1 MGINAQQVLQNDP
14 NYLARQL
21 AQQEIQRY
29 QNFQDPQIGLASTS
43 GALLGRGL
51 ANLFQGRGFFE
62 VSDPA
67 LRKVSQLQSLYNE
80 AMQNFD
86 PNNPSTAYANL
97 ATTLAQAGYGR
108 EAAMA
113 AAEANKYSTAA
124 RAEARAERSL
134 TIQEEE
140 AKRKVET
147 TERPVSV
154 GTTIKGLNTYRKGS
168 GSQIYVID
176 EEGKEAEYDPKK
188 HGRYETAED
197 RIRPS
202 GVQIRDIPGP
212 GGVGIIGREIYDN
225 QGNVIR
231 REYLPGYG
239 PNAALRAGQ
248 PSRPAAPGQ
257 PAVTSQ
263 QKGPPRTA
271 EDWQALQQSIR
282 DEQARRAKLRGQ

>member
-14 NYLARQL
+14 EYLARQM

-29 QNFQDPQIGLASTS
+29 QNFQNPQQGLASTS

-51 ANLFQGRGFFE
+51 SNLFQGRGFFE

-67 LRKVSQLQSLYNE
+67 LRKVSQLQSLYND
-80 AMQNFD
+80 AMRDFD
-86 PNNPSTAYANL
+86 PNNPGIAYATL
-97 ATTLAQAGYGR
+97 ASTLAQSGYGR

-124 RAEARAERSL
+124 TKLSMSQRELDIKEEDLTQRRTAAE
-134 TIQEEE
+134 
-140 AKRKVET
+140 ET
-147 TERPVSV
+147 RNRPVSV

-168 GSQIYVID
+168 GSQIYVTD

-188 HGRYETAED
+188 HGRYETASD
-197 RIRPS
+197 RMSER

-212 GGVGIIGREIYDN
+212 GGVGIIGREIYDA

-239 PNAALRAGQ
+239 PNAAPRAGQ
-248 PSRPAAPGQ
+248 PPRPSAPGQ
-257 PAVTSQ
+257 PAAATQPQGSSLAEKAKAELERRRKEA
-263 QKGPPRTA
+263 KG
-271 EDWQALQQSIR
+271 Q
-282 DEQARRAKLRGQ
+282 

>member
-1 MGINAQQVLQNDP
+1 MGASVSGIFGKDPYEIALRSRQQF
-14 NYLARQL
+14 LAPITQASNPYEKIGAALGTL
-21 AQQEIQRY
+21 AGGALFNI
-29 QNFQDPQIGLASTS
+29 QDPELKKAGEITKIFNDIVGT
-43 GALLGRGL
+43 
-51 ANLFQGRGFFE
+51 
-62 VSDPA
+62 SDPTQA
-67 LRKVSQLQSLYNE
+67 DYGTKL
-80 AMQNFD
+80 
-86 PNNPSTAYANL
+86 STL

-108 EAAMA
+108 EAAVA
-113 AAEANKYSTAA
+113 AAEANKYNTAA

-197 RIRPS
+197 RIKPS

-239 PNAALRAGQ
+239 PNAAPRAGQ

-257 PAVTSQ
+257 PAAA
-263 QKGPPRTA
+263 PRQPQGSSLA
-271 EDWQALQQSIR
+271 E
-282 DEQARRAKLRGQ
+282 RAKAELERRKNAAKGQ

>member
-14 NYLARQL
+14 EYLARQM

-29 QNFQDPQIGLASTS
+29 QNFQNPQQGLASTS

-62 VSDPA
+62 VSDPT
-67 LRKVSQLQSLYNE
+67 LRKVSKLQSLYND
-80 AMQNFD
+80 AMKNFD
-86 PNNPSTAYANL
+86 PNNPGTAYATL
-97 ATTLAQAGYGR
+97 AFTLAQTGYGR
-108 EAAMA
+108 EAALA

-140 AKRKVET
+140 ARRKVET
-147 TERPVSV
+147 TEKPVSV

-197 RIRPS
+197 RIKPS

-212 GGVGIIGREIYDN
+212 GGVGIIGREIYDS
-225 QGNVIR
+225 QGNVLR

-239 PNAALRAGQ
+239 PNAAPRAGQ
-248 PSRPAAPGQ
+248 QPSTAAPGQ
-257 PAVTSQ
+257 PAATPRQPQGSSLAEKAKAELERRRKEA
-263 QKGPPRTA
+263 KG
-271 EDWQALQQSIR
+271 Q
-282 DEQARRAKLRGQ
+282 